1 MRLPQRLI
9 CLAAYLI
16 SCGLL
21 IAGVLF
27 LALAPVPAAGGEEGA
42 VGSATQ
48 RIITSDKPADRGP
61 FSGLLRRLLGGT
73 KSEKLAHTQSE
84 VWTVPQT
91 RMGHLKQRLR
101 SLGVKFTVLQESWN
115 HILRRD
121 KTVLSR
127 VQENA
132 IASARQ
138 APEMLGVTVMRAS
151 EAAVAEYA
159 LTGGPDD
166 GSSHIVIPVG
176 TNQQITVVRN
186 TAVRTDKGVLWRGA
200 VEDTH
205 ESAVLLWWKDGHLT
219 GIVSYKGHI
228 YAVMNLGGD
237 LHAVLEADPKMMPPD
252 HPKDAGR
259 GDAQRQPPTAPALP
273 GVEPISA
280 AELKTLETK
289 KIVIDVMLLYTK
301 RAASHYMLNP
311 ADVLELSIERV
322 NQVLQNSGLSNINV
336 RLVHGQAVD
345 YDEEGSEQFT
355 DLYRMVDGEGPFK
368 EVRRLRN
375 EKHAD
380 IVGLIVDD
388 PRGCGLSTRVAPDA
402 EEAYFV
408 AHYACAAITNSIT
421 HEIGHILGARH
432 DRQTDPLDSPAPYAH
447 GYVNGGK
454 WRDIMSYA
462 ESCDGCLRIPF
473 WSNPRVLYEGE
484 PTGTVTEDNAR
495 VILENAE
502 RVSKFR

>member
-1 MRLPQRLI
+1 MRLPKRLP
-9 CLAAYLI
+9 CLARNNP
-16 SCGLL
+16 SSGLL
-21 IAGVLF
+21 IGFVLF
-27 LALAPVPAAGGEEGA
+27 LTLAPVPAAGEEGEA
-42 VGSATQ
+42 RSTTQ
-48 RIITSDKPADRGP
+48 RIITSDNPTDRGV
-61 FSGLLRRLLGGT
+61 FSTLLRRLLGNR

-91 RMGHLKQRLR
+91 RLGRLKQRLR

-121 KTVLSR
+121 KAVLSR
-127 VQENA
+127 EQENA

-138 APEMLGVTVMRAS
+138 ARETLGVTVMRAS

-166 GSSHIVIPVG
+166 GSSRIVIPIG
-176 TNQQITVVRN
+176 TSQQITVVRN

-205 ESAVLLWWKDGHLT
+205 ESAVLLWWKDGRLS
-219 GIVSYKGHI
+219 GVVSYKGHI
-228 YAVMNLGGD
+228 YAVMNMGGD

-252 HPKDAGR
+252 HPKEAGSDARKPSAG
-259 GDAQRQPPTAPALP
+259 PPLP
-273 GVEPISA
+273 RVEPISA
-280 AELKTLETK
+280 DELKALEAK

-301 RAASHYMLNP
+301 KAANHYMLNP

-322 NQVLQNSGLSNINV
+322 NEVLQNSGLGNITV

-345 YDEEGSEQFT
+345 YDEEGSEQFA

-368 EVRRLRN
+368 DVRRLRN

-408 AHYACAAITNSIT
+408 AHYACAAITNSIA
-421 HEIGHILGARH
+421 HELGHILGARH
-432 DRQTDPLDSPAPYAH
+432 DRQTDPLDTPAPYAH
-447 GYVNGGK
+447 GYVNGTK

-462 ESCDGCLRIPF
+462 ESCEGCLRIPF
-473 WSNPRVLYEGE
+473 WSNPRILYEGA
-484 PTGTVTEDNAR
+484 PTGTLTEDNAR